1 MWGVLVEETTFF
13 LMLTYVLK
21 ARGLAS
27 AEALTQGLLEPP
39 PLPAGE
45 GPAAT

>member
-1 MWGVLVEETTFF
+1 
-13 LMLTYVLK
+13 VLK

-39 PLPAGE
+39 PLPTGE